1 MRFMFTTALASAV
14 MFAGP
19 ALAAGDKVQSTT
31 GMTAPE
37 SSAAQLPGSTA
48 DSGKLRQ
55 NFESAGFSNWQPADN
70 GEIYRMQSGDGQAVW
85 VVLMPENFQVGS
97 AEQGE
102 AGIDRQP
109 GDLAESAG
117 SALEQQDLP
126 DASQQAEAG
135 DMPQR
140 GERADIGETFEGAE
154 SGQQQDLARGQDQPQ
169 PGQDQDIAEAPDLP
183 EPRSEGLAETQDQPG
198 MDGQPDVAEAPEL
211 PETGDLP
218 RIAETEGADVSE
230 PGIAGETQPEG
241 FAAQIPGEL
250 GSDLESA
257 GFQQVQSVDGAD
269 LFRAETEDGR
279 LAFIIV
285 GELGG
290 GELGVDQQEAPGLDQ
305 QQPGAATDIPDITP
319 GNEPDPAGQ
328 PQQ

>member
-1 MRFMFTTALASAV
+1 MRLMFTTALASAV

-31 GMTAPE
+31 GATAPE
-37 SSAAQLPGSTA
+37 SSAAQLPGSTG

-55 NFESAGFSNWQPADN
+55 NFESAGFSNWRPADN
-70 GEIYRMQSGDGQAVW
+70 AEIYRMQSGDGQPVW
-85 VVLMPENFQVGS
+85 VVLMPEGVQVGS

-102 AGIDRQP
+102 GGIDRQP
-109 GDLAESAG
+109 GDLAESPG

-126 DASQQAEAG
+126 DVSQQAESG

-140 GERADIGETFEGAE
+140 GERADIGESFEGSEA
-154 SGQQQDLARGQDQPQ
+154 GQQQQDLAQGQGQPGAGEQPDIAQAPDVPEPRDQGLAEGQDLPGAGEQP
-169 PGQDQDIAEAPDLP
+169 DIAEAERPEVAGEEADISQAPD
-183 EPRSEGLAETQDQPG
+183 A
-198 MDGQPDVAEAPEL
+198 
-211 PETGDLP
+211 
-218 RIAETEGADVSE
+218 SE

-250 GSDLESA
+250 GSDLEGA
-257 GFQQVQSVDGAD
+257 GFQQVQSVNGAD

-305 QQPGAATDIPDITP
+305 QQPGAAPDIPDITP